1 MKKGT
6 TNTKGNT
13 KDTGKKEA
21 PARLTLA
28 FLTLDEIMASKAE
41 SENKVEFDLVAR
53 QKGVPTVTLTI
64 YPSDKV
70 FDNGI
75 LNLFGFSIRVIVR
88 AGKSGMFISFPSQKG
103 KDGNYYDQV
112 SCYDKGFHAI
122 VKEVLAAYYNDE
134 ETSD

>member
-13 KDTGKKEA
+13 KEAGKKEA
-21 PARLTLA
+21 PSRLTLA
-28 FLTLDEIMASKAE
+28 FLTLDEIMASKVE

-53 QKGVPTVTLTI
+53 QKNLPTVTLTL
-64 YPSDKV
+64 YPTDKD

-75 LNLFGFSIRVIVR
+75 LNLFGFSIRVIAR
-88 AGKSGMFISFPSQKG
+88 AGKSGLFLSFPSQKG

-112 SCYDKGFHAI
+112 TCYDKSFHAI
-122 VKEVLAAYYNDE
+122 IKEVLAAYYNDE

>member
-6 TNTKGNT
+6 TNTKGNG
-13 KDTGKKEA
+13 KEAGKKEA
-21 PARLTLA
+21 PARLNLQ

-41 SENKVEFDLVAR
+41 TENRVVFDLVAR
-53 QKGVPTVTLTI
+53 QEDLPTVTLTL
-64 YPSDKV
+64 YPTDKD

-75 LNLFGFSIRVIVR
+75 LNLFGFSIRVIAR
-88 AGKSGMFISFPSQKG
+88 AGKSGMFLSFPSQKG

-112 SCYDKGFHAI
+112 TCYDKGFHAI